1 VAFEVDIQVMSEVL
15 HLQNEKINDI
25 LQTFASFGNQTQE
38 TITDNEQMKKKE
50 TERITYFENY
60 LSEFEKSFGIMEV
73 NLRKFI
79 QERENS
85 LSKINSMMKSQRT
98 IQENKDILLNSLSNY
113 VEVMKFL
120 IENEQNDLNWTNY
133 VTLINLLGVI

>member
-1 VAFEVDIQVMSEVL
+1 MAFEVDIQVMSEVL

>member
-1 VAFEVDIQVMSEVL
+1 MSEVL